1 MKTTAAMTNPTIALD
16 FFRSRW
22 ARSDTATLELEPA
35 KGARSGSVGGEIV
48 AGQPY
53 GGGGG
58 T

>member
-22 ARSDTATLELEPA
+22 ARSDTPTLGVEPA
-35 KGARSGSVGGEIV
+35 NGARAGSVGGDTG
-48 AGQPY
+48 AGHPY